1 MKVRSTLQ
9 QVFGFMLFTLSIV
22 CGAAADESKLPQPF
36 RGHTANSGF
45 SISYADI
52 DILLGSTF
60 LVKATLS
67 RGIARKAT
75 PSIGTRLRTN
85 FSKLTSRE
93 GNRFDFEGFKS
104 SENSAYLRAIRE
116 SLEALPLEAPLAYF
130 SKAEQLAYW
139 LNLYNVTMLD
149 QLLIIYP
156 EKDLED
162 ILTGSDS
169 LLNQKLLMVA
179 GERLSLN
186 DIQYIILMGKFD
198 SDPRILYGFYQG
210 IIGGPSLRKNAYT
223 GANVYAEL
231 TDNIYEFI
239 NSNRGSYF
247 DRLEV
252 FRVSSLYN
260 RNHAYFPNFKKS
272 LRAHLSEYLI
282 GSMKLTLYWAGK
294 ISPNI
299 SNWNIA
305 DLNVTE
311 RRFGGREV
319 NQAAQ
324 SDKSVAVPTDLSEV
338 LTGRKE
344 FTQRYGRFTPEQAQ
358 QIKELNVKMELS
370 LNPSR

>member
-9 QVFGFMLFTLSIV
+9 QMFGFMLFTLSIV
-22 CGAAADESKLPQPF
+22 CDVTADESKIPQAF
-36 RGHTANSGF
+36 RGHTANSSL

-104 SENSAYLRAIRE
+104 SENIAYLRAIRE
-116 SLEALPLEAPLAYF
+116 SLEALPLEAPLVYF

-139 LNLYNVTMLD
+139 LNLYNVTMLE

-186 DIQYIILMGKFD
+186 DIQYIILMGKFG

-231 TDNIYEFI
+231 TDNVYGFL

-252 FRVSSLYN
+252 FRVSSLYK
-260 RNHAYFPNFKKS
+260 RNPAYFPKFKKD

-299 SNWNIA
+299 SNWNIG

-311 RRFGGREV
+311 RSFGDREIDA
-319 NQAAQ
+319 AAQ
-324 SDKSVAVPTDLSEV
+324 SDQSAAVPTDLSEV

-344 FTQRYGRFTPEQAQ
+344 FTQNYGRFTPEQAQ
-358 QIKELNVKMELS
+358 QIKALNVKRELD
-370 LNPSR
+370 LNRGR